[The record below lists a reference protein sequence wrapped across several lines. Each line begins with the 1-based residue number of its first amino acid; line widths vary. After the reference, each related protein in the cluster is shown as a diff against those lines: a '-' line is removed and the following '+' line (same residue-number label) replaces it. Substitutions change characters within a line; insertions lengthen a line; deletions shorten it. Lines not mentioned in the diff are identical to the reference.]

1 MLIEWVRWVSNS
13 FDFNENLNVLE
24 GENSTGKSTTLSLIK
39 DAYKGKTTI
48 KDWYMKISDS
58 NNIEISIVEWK
69 VKNSPKLDKDIDIL
83 IPWVFMNDT
92 RYIGINKTKE
102 DKRKF
107 LSDILWIDREWF
119 FKEVWINYDIKWL
132 ISELRDEKVRQ
143 IEWANE
149 LSNIKKQLE
158 ELEEVKEPTKVQL
171 VTSNESELQL
181 LKDRLNEYKSSY
193 IDIKEKK
200 ELLPEIKLVID
211 KKIEGNEKE
220 LQAMKEELEKIV
232 VKWKEIRNKLSN
244 LKIKE
249 VKDKCEYCWQ
259 SLNNE
264 LAIKQSEKD
273 YNNKKLELE
282 TNLEEITKSYKKLS
296 KEIND
301 FVLIETKLIKWNQED
316 YEQRLKDN
324 NEIIKY
330 NNDIDKDIKFNK
342 ELDIKIKDIEDKI
355 KSFKLTKWNQKE
367 YEEYQSLLSD
377 YNSYKSN
384 KELLEKQLLVIT
396 DKIKSSKVVEIEDKI
411 SSYKET
417 ELSFIKFIEN
427 KITIWD
433 LKFIF
438 FRESKD
444 KNADSQFISDFDI
457 EYKGKLYSNLS
468 GWEQA
473 MVNIILS
480 SILIKAYN
488 KKSGGD
494 IDFILIDNAEIS
506 TENLKL
512 VIKEYLQWFQVIT
525 TRIGKWDLTLSNKL

>member
-1 MLIEWVRWVSNS
+1 MLIEWVRWISNS

-24 GENSTGKSTTLSLIK
+24 GENGTGKSTILSLIK

-48 KDWYMKISDS
+48 KDWYMKLSDS

-119 FKEVWINYDIKWL
+119 FKEAWINYDIKWL

-143 IEWANE
+143 IEWAND